1 MTVVVRETKET
12 TIRCELTRG
21 TGRATVS
28 TGQPFLDHMLVAFA
42 RYSGLDVA
50 IQATGDL
57 PLPGSHVRVV
67 ASAATANAAARMAK
81 AVLICDK
88 TSETFVCLQ
97 KRACLAER
105 ELPHAKPAAR

>member
-50 IQATGDL
+50 IQATGETPPVL
-57 PLPGSHVRVV
+57 ARGAVTPPPTFARGFARFI
-67 ASAATANAAARMAK
+67 AA
-81 AVLICDK
+81 
-88 TSETFVCLQ
+88 
-97 KRACLAER
+97 
-105 ELPHAKPAAR
+105 